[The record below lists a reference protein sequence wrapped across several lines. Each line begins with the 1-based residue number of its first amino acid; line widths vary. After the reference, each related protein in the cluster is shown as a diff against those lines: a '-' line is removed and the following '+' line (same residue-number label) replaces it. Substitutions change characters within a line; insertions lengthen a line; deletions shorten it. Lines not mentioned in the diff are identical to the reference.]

1 MNKIT
6 EQLVLSIKVTLPC
19 CNDRDQSRDVR
30 RLHSPVKLE
39 PLEAGSLGGT
49 MVMVFMFYVVC
60 CGLLCVQEAVGS
72 PECPPLAHT
81 LSTTYLT
88 MVSYYV

>member
-1 MNKIT
+1 MRRTAIALT
-6 EQLVLSIKVTLPC
+6 
-19 CNDRDQSRDVR
+19 CNI
-30 RLHSPVKLE
+30 E
-39 PLEAGSLGGT
+39 AAGSRQLGGT

-60 CGLLCVQEAVGS
+60 CVLLCVQEAVGS

-81 LSTTYLT
+81 LSTTY